1 MTIRETNACYRCTVS
16 AFHPWHDN
24 GTVNEGDMQ
33 TVFDGYDNAH
43 ASAKDDDGIRNPRL
57 RGT

>member
-1 MTIRETNACYRCTVS
+1 MNACYPCTIN

-33 TVFDGYDNAH
+33 TVIG
-43 ASAKDDDGIRNPRL
+43 SLMKEER
-57 RGT
+57 